1 MILLMIHFN
10 TKIFKCFEDF
20 LNTNSFPLRGRLSY
34 YSHSWTWSQLQIR
47 RNNQNKMIIVPINP
61 ASLNE
66 TQFRELNGSL
76 KEYFLNGPGK
86 ECLHPNDSFLIKK
99 L

>member
-1 MILLMIHFN
+1 
-10 TKIFKCFEDF
+10 
-20 LNTNSFPLRGRLSY
+20 
-34 YSHSWTWSQLQIR
+34 
-47 RNNQNKMIIVPINP
+47 MIIVPVNP